1 MSFIHPILPG
11 IFTLSCLRRSSRALF
26 LRIFSL
32 SFTFQLYFRL
42 FRLSLTS
49 PPLPPHFPITATAH
63 PVLPPSRPS
72 FVASITQTHSP
83 RRQCPSP
90 KPSPNVLRSTA
101 AGRRPPDPG
110 DSDAFRGPHAGENVV
125 RGSSSLPSFGLPS
138 IGVNLRVLR
147 SNECGQHLIS
157 QLPFFCP

>member
-1 MSFIHPILPG
+1 MTSSSRTRPLSRITRFSFLASAEFPRSFPSHILFIIHLPALFS
-11 IFTLSCLRRSSRALF
+11 IIPPVAHFSTTSSPFSYYCNRSSG
-26 LRIFSL
+26 
-32 SFTFQLYFRL
+32 
-42 FRLSLTS
+42 
-49 PPLPPHFPITATAH
+49 
-63 PVLPPSRPS
+63 PS

-157 QLPFFCP
+157 QWPFFCP